1 MTVEKP
7 GGIDLNCDTGEAFS
21 FQKNYRPERL
31 FESITSA
38 NIACGFHAG
47 DPVQMIRTL
56 RLCSESGVQAGA
68 HPGLPDPLGFGRR
81 RLDISPEELDSY
93 LLYQL
98 GALKYMAGSLGVQL
112 KHVKLHGYLYN
123 MTSSDQELSR
133 RIIGLLERVDKNIIL
148 VAPCGSVMHRTAL
161 DLGARVAAEAFADRA
176 YDRKGNIVPRSE
188 PGAVITDPAE
198 VIDRVVGIARGE
210 IVSVDGSVLKLKAD
224 TVCLH
229 GDTPGAVEL
238 AQGIRRA
245 LQESAIPV
253 RSMENLVSAPKEG

>member
-1 MTVEKP
+1 
-7 GGIDLNCDTGEAFS
+7 
-21 FQKNYRPERL
+21 
-31 FESITSA
+31 
-38 NIACGFHAG
+38 
-47 DPVQMIRTL
+47 
-56 RLCSESGVQAGA
+56 
-68 HPGLPDPLGFGRR
+68 
-81 RLDISPEELDSY
+81 
-93 LLYQL
+93 
-98 GALKYMAGSLGVQL
+98 
-112 KHVKLHGYLYN
+112 
-123 MTSSDQELSR
+123 
-133 RIIGLLERVDKNIIL
+133 
-148 VAPCGSVMHRTAL
+148 MHRTAL

-176 YDRKGNIVPRSE
+176 YDRKGNLVPRSE
-188 PGAVITDPAE
+188 PGAVITDPTE